1 MKIQTYQSRV
11 RMTDKIASQ
20 PLNVQANSAAFEG
33 GGQSLVTIGGAIAAQ
48 SKWMD
53 AEQKLVNASEV
64 SKAEDAYEQE
74 LVTLE
79 NQIANTPAY
88 NAKPQLAKFYFE
100 QRAKVLKAG
109 VASKITGRLAKTT
122 FGAKARDMEGTSRL
136 RLMKLARTRLVSES
150 MAKIFED
157 VDTLEKEISKLN
169 PDHPDYQKKWDA
181 LYGKGNKKGKF
192 DEAVA
197 NGYIKAED
205 RYKYEKRSRGNVQ
218 VNQIGKL
225 LQGATELSGTEGD
238 IKNGTA
244 AKKALEVYRD
254 LESGFAPDLTP
265 DDRQKLSEQALR
277 LYHALDQRRVSLFNQ
292 KQAREKKDRVES
304 QLNNFTAMSSRFLN
318 ADKSPDDQ
326 DAQAKRP
333 TLIEI
338 ATALETKDITE
349 SQKNTLLTFLE
360 RKGAIVTDRPYVASL
375 VEKIRKSDSKA
386 EIEKVY
392 TEALT
397 NLKRLNYTDIEFLR
411 NIAQQY
417 NANTPRMKRAKIFGK
432 LLEGYIKPS
441 GILDKILPG
450 ASQRASLV
458 EARFDLAI
466 LVGAEPRDAFNE
478 AIESFNT
485 DHQVNL
491 REIPLPRFLPSYPGE
506 GIGDMDIVNRDLST
520 WTLSDVQQSREK
532 TKKNYKG
539 RVDLLASELFSLE
552 MIEKYIA
559 QRTAAKNEADRV
571 SNDETNE
578 LKERNR

>member
-1 MKIQTYQSRV
+1 
-11 RMTDKIASQ
+11 
-20 PLNVQANSAAFEG
+20 
-33 GGQSLVTIGGAIAAQ
+33 
-48 SKWMD
+48 
-53 AEQKLVNASEV
+53 
-64 SKAEDAYEQE
+64 
-74 LVTLE
+74 
-79 NQIANTPAY
+79 
-88 NAKPQLAKFYFE
+88 
-100 QRAKVLKAG
+100 
-109 VASKITGRLAKTT
+109 
-122 FGAKARDMEGTSRL
+122 
-136 RLMKLARTRLVSES
+136 
-150 MAKIFED
+150 
-157 VDTLEKEISKLN
+157 
-169 PDHPDYQKKWDA
+169 
-181 LYGKGNKKGKF
+181 
-192 DEAVA
+192 
-197 NGYIKAED
+197 
-205 RYKYEKRSRGNVQ
+205 
-218 VNQIGKL
+218 
-225 LQGATELSGTEGD
+225 
-238 IKNGTA
+238 
-244 AKKALEVYRD
+244 
-254 LESGFAPDLTP
+254 
-265 DDRQKLSEQALR
+265 
-277 LYHALDQRRVSLFNQ
+277 
-292 KQAREKKDRVES
+292 
-304 QLNNFTAMSSRFLN
+304 
-318 ADKSPDDQ
+318 
-326 DAQAKRP
+326 
-333 TLIEI
+333 
-338 ATALETKDITE
+338 LETKDITE

>member
-33 GGQSLVTIGGAIAAQ
+33 AGQSIVTIGGAIAAQ

-169 PDHPDYQKKWDA
+169 PDHPDYQKKLDA